1 MKRIIGLLGLALFLS
16 HLTVL
21 GQTND
26 ELGAQTQISPVAAKP
41 PAIALPDISLVA
53 NFLASGQLRPITTL
67 AGSPGLAGSG
77 TFSLQEVELIIG
89 GRLAPGVKADLVF
102 AYHDEIVEIE
112 EGYATWSGFFP
123 GGSLL
128 VGRERLDLGRLNKIH
143 PHAWSTVS
151 APLVLENFLGE
162 LKGTGVKVGWLLS
175 LPFYLNLDLG
185 AWKKEELEAGAF
197 GFRDWMG
204 TAKLLSSFALGTKA
218 ELQVGASGGLGFG
231 PESVSGKDELGLIEA
246 DFTFKAFP
254 GAYGRFV
261 FQNEFYALVRNST
274 ALAAGAYTRLGFYN
288 FIGWK
293 PAKAWEVAARF
304 DMSQGTV
311 DDDEAW
317 AKKIVATGTYSI
329 SEATTLRLE
338 YALDPDAL
346 TQSLG
351 LQFVFGLGPHTH
363 PIK

>member
-1 MKRIIGLLGLALFLS
+1 MKRLFRSLIALLFIIPISIAAEGP
-16 HLTVL
+16 
-21 GQTND
+21 D
-26 ELGAQTQISPVAAKP
+26 ESSSPVKAATGVAKAP
-41 PAIALPDISLVA
+41 PMALPDISLVA
-53 NFLASGQLRPITTL
+53 NFLASGNLSPITTL
-67 AGSPGLAGSG
+67 AGAPGLAGSG
-77 TFSLQEVELIIG
+77 TFNLQEVELIIS

-112 EGYATWSGFFP
+112 EAYATWSGIFP
-123 GGSLL
+123 SGSLL

-162 LKGTGVKVGWLLS
+162 LKGTGVKVGWLLP
-175 LPFYLNLDLG
+175 LPFYLNLDVG
-185 AWKKEELEAGAF
+185 AWKKEDLEAGAF

-204 TAKLLSSFALGTKA
+204 TAKLLSSFALGSKA

-231 PESVSGKDELGLIEA
+231 PESAAGKDELGLFEA
-246 DFTFKAFP
+246 DLTFKAFP

-274 ALAAGAYTRLGFYN
+274 ALAAGAYTRMGFYN
-288 FIGWK
+288 FIGYK

-311 DDDEAW
+311 DGDEAW
-317 AKKIVATGTYSI
+317 AKKIVATGTYFV
-329 SEATTLRLE
+329 SEATSLRLE

-346 TQSLG
+346 AQSLG